1 MGKRVERAHARIF
14 KKLWKLLCSGAK
26 KKRKKV
32 DCSTRVK
39 LCHVG
44 EVEGA
49 KGRGI
54 CKNTVP
60 RVSVANMLGKDPG
73 RRTG

>member
-1 MGKRVERAHARIF
+1 MGKRVERAHVRIF
-14 KKLWKLLCSGAK
+14 QKPWKILCSGAK

-32 DCSTRVK
+32 DCCTRVK
-39 LCHVG
+39 LCRVG

-54 CKNTVP
+54 CEKAVP

-73 RRTG
+73 SRTG